1 MVDIFAVV
9 AAEKSDAEPVR
20 RRTIPIWAEKYDWWT
35 KAVDRRLLELGISQK
50 QLAGYI
56 DAGEPAVSRCINRSK
71 PVYELLIDISDALDI
86 PYPVIL
92 PESEQEALELA
103 KQRRLVRRMD
113 QVAQIAAGVPK
124 RTKEGQIRPLS
135 LEYVS
140 TWKSGKKKA
149 QEHREKPGRGS
160 HHSR

>member
-1 MVDIFAVV
+1 MVVILTPV
-9 AAEKSDAEPVR
+9 AQEKSEPEQR
-20 RRTIPIWAEKYDWWT
+20 RRTIPIWDDQFDWWT
-35 KAVDRRLLELGISQK
+35 KAVDRRLGFLGINQK

-56 DAGEPAVSRCINRSK
+56 EAGESAVSRCINRSK
-71 PVYELLIDISDALDI
+71 PVYELLIDISDALEI

-92 PESEQEALELA
+92 PESEEEALELA

-113 QVAQIAAGVPK
+113 QIGQITAGVPK

-140 TWKSGKKKA
+140 TWISNKKPA
-149 QEHREKPGRGS
+149 QEHRAESPRRARPGR
-160 HHSR
+160 